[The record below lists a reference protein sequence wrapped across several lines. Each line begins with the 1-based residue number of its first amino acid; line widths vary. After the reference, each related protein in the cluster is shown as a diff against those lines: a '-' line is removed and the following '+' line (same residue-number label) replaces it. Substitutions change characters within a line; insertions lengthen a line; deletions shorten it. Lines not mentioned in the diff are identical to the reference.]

1 MFNRRPVSVSCS
13 LAVAEAFGVYALR
26 QIIRTFVQIEIFP
39 NREDLCINY
48 IEWLTPVHYD
58 CLEGVP
64 TINYFIGLLLLIIMV
79 VASILSVLAGLRK
92 RSRVLMIMTTIGAV
106 FPVLWR
112 IFIARYW
119 LVLQTC
125 RVL

>member
-1 MFNRRPVSVSCS
+1 MFNGRPVSVSCS

-26 QIIRTFVQIEIFP
+26 QIIRTFVQIKIFP

-48 IEWLTPVHYD
+48 IEWFTPVHYD

-106 FPVLWR
+106 FPVFMANFYCSILAG
-112 IFIARYW
+112 FAD
-119 LVLQTC
+119 V
-125 RVL
+125 